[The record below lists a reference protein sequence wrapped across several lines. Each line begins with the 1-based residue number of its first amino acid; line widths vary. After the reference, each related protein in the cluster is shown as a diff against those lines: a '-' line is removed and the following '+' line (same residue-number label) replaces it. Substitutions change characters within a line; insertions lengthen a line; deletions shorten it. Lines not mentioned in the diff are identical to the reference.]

1 MNRYTNYRLIHS
13 LIIDLLISFV
23 SVTSRYSQREWNV
36 RQLPITLTVDG
47 KSIFGFILNFHFFQT
62 FFLLEIFEPQPRV
75 SPDAGIPAI
84 MSDITDDP
92 SSDSIPL
99 TTPPPLRKVSG
110 VVIPSKTW
118 VPFLAGAIGGMSG
131 AVLTAPLDVV
141 KTRLQS
147 DFYKERLQAV
157 KMVGTLATT
166 RLGVWGHLV
175 DTGAIIR

>member
-1 MNRYTNYRLIHS
+1 
-13 LIIDLLISFV
+13 
-23 SVTSRYSQREWNV
+23 
-36 RQLPITLTVDG
+36 
-47 KSIFGFILNFHFFQT
+47 
-62 FFLLEIFEPQPRV
+62 
-75 SPDAGIPAI
+75 

-92 SSDSIPL
+92 SSDSVPL
-99 TTPPPLRKVSG
+99 TTPSVPPLRKVGG

-147 DFYKERLQAV
+147 DFYKERLQAA
-157 KMVGTLATT
+157 KHVGAISTP
-166 RLGVWGHLV
+166 RIGIWGHLV